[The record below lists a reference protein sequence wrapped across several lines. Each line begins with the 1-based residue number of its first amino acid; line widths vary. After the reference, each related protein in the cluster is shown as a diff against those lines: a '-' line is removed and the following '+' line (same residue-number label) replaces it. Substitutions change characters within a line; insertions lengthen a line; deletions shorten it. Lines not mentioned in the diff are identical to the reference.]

1 MAESKQTE
9 SGLVRALRGGLGLKL
24 AGAAMVLALVAIVA
38 VALIMFVGGFTPTAT
53 VTVDA
58 PRSGLVLDPD
68 AKVKVRGVEIGR
80 VASVDHTDEGARLKL
95 ALDPDLLRLVPSNA
109 DVDIRSTTVFGAKYV
124 NFVVPRQPSSTPL
137 QPGATLTAQRVTVEF
152 NTLFQHLSDVL
163 AKIEPEKLN
172 ATLSALGTALQG
184 RGQKLGELLEQSD
197 AYLRDINP
205 YLPTLQQD
213 LAKTGEVTDL
223 YADTVNDLL
232 RTVDNFTVTSKT
244 LDQEQD
250 SLDNVLVNLT
260 GLADTTGAVLRENEN
275 DLGTALDLLRPTT
288 GLLEDYAP
296 ALCDCDPPSLT
307 PPAPAGG
314 AALGAL
320 CEPALPD
327 IKGIGEFEGE
337 IFHSARWNHDAD
349 LTGKRVAIIGTGAS
363 AIQIVPAIAAQ
374 VGHLDVYQRTAP
386 WLLPRL
392 DRPYTKAERLAF
404 KYVPG
409 LQRLSRAAIYAA
421 RETQVVGLAKAP
433 AMMQLFEA
441 IAKAKLRYEIRDPR
455 LRAKVTP
462 NFRIGCK
469 RMLISNDYYPALSRP
484 NVDVVTDGIAEVRA
498 NSIVTEDG
506 TEREIDALIVATGF
520 HVTDSPTYD
529 TIAGR
534 DGRTLSEV
542 FDEIGQQ
549 GYKGASIA
557 NFPNMFFLLGPN
569 VGLGHTSMVYMIES
583 QINYI
588 ADALATIDRLDLRT
602 VEVRRDVQDAYN
614 KQLQAKLAGSVWLT
628 GGCSSWYLDKHG
640 NNTTLWP
647 DFTFEFRRLTKTF
660 DVAAY
665 DISISR
671 IDVKA
676 VAS

>member
-1 MAESKQTE
+1 MSRKVTDKAVAGRPTRHARTIIIG
-9 SGLVRALRGGLGLKL
+9 SGFAGLGLAIRL
-24 AGAAMVLALVAIVA
+24 TQQGRNDFLVLERGSDVGGTWRDNTYPGAAC
-38 VALIMFVGGFTPTAT
+38 
-53 VTVDA
+53 D
-58 PRSGLVLDPD
+58 
-68 AKVKVRGVEIGR
+68 
-80 VASVDHTDEGARLKL
+80 
-95 ALDPDLLRLVPSNA
+95 VPSHLYSYSFALNPDWSRSFSKQGEIQQYIQ
-109 DVDIRSTTVFGAKYV
+109 DVSKRYDVRDKHVFDCD
-124 NFVVPRQPSSTPL
+124 
-137 QPGATLTAQRVTVEF
+137 VTSAHW
-152 NTLFQHLSDVL
+152 NT
-163 AKIEPEKLN
+163 E
-172 ATLSALGTALQG
+172 TALWEIESSKG
-184 RGQKLGELLEQSD
+184 SF
-197 AYLRDINP
+197 
-205 YLPTLQQD
+205 T
-213 LAKTGEVTDL
+213 
-223 YADTVNDLL
+223 ADTV
-232 RTVDNFTVTSKT
+232 VS
-244 LDQEQD
+244 
-250 SLDNVLVNLT
+250 
-260 GLADTTGAVLRENEN
+260 AV
-275 DLGTALDLLRPTT
+275 
-288 GLLEDYAP
+288 
-296 ALCDCDPPSLT
+296 
-307 PPAPAGG
+307 
-314 AALGAL
+314 GAL

-327 IKGIGEFEGE
+327 IKGINDFEGE

-363 AIQIVPAIAAQ
+363 AIQIVPAIAPK

-404 KYVPG
+404 KHVPG

-421 RETQVVGLAKAP
+421 RETQVVGLAKVP
-433 AMMQLFEA
+433 ALMQLFEA
-441 IAKAKLRYEIRDPR
+441 IAKAKLRYEIRDPQ

-469 RMLISNDYYPALSRP
+469 RMLISNDYYPALARP

-498 NSIVTEDG
+498 NSIVTADG

-520 HVTDSPTYD
+520 HVTDSPTYE
-529 TIAGR
+529 TIFGR

-549 GYKGASIA
+549 GYKGSTIA

-583 QINYI
+583 QINYV

-614 KQLQAKLAGSVWLT
+614 KDLQAKLAGSVWLT

-647 DFTFEFRRLTKTF
+647 DFTFEFRRLTRTF
-660 DVAAY
+660 DVSAY

-671 IDVKA
+671 TDVKA

>member
-1 MAESKQTE
+1 MSRKVTDKAVASRPTRHARTIIIG
-9 SGLVRALRGGLGLKL
+9 SGFAGLGLAIRL
-24 AGAAMVLALVAIVA
+24 TQQGRNDFLVLERGSDVGGTWRDNTYPGAAC
-38 VALIMFVGGFTPTAT
+38 
-53 VTVDA
+53 D
-58 PRSGLVLDPD
+58 
-68 AKVKVRGVEIGR
+68 
-80 VASVDHTDEGARLKL
+80 
-95 ALDPDLLRLVPSNA
+95 VPSHLYSYSFALNPDWSRSFSRQGEIQQYIQ
-109 DVDIRSTTVFGAKYV
+109 DVSKRYDVRDKHIFDCD
-124 NFVVPRQPSSTPL
+124 
-137 QPGATLTAQRVTVEF
+137 VT
-152 NTLFQHLSDVL
+152 
-163 AKIEPEKLN
+163 
-172 ATLSALGTALQG
+172 SARWNNETALWEIESSKG
-184 RGQKLGELLEQSD
+184 SFT
-197 AYLRDINP
+197 AN
-205 YLPTLQQD
+205 
-213 LAKTGEVTDL
+213 
-223 YADTVNDLL
+223 TV
-232 RTVDNFTVTSKT
+232 VS
-244 LDQEQD
+244 
-250 SLDNVLVNLT
+250 
-260 GLADTTGAVLRENEN
+260 AV
-275 DLGTALDLLRPTT
+275 
-288 GLLEDYAP
+288 
-296 ALCDCDPPSLT
+296 
-307 PPAPAGG
+307 
-314 AALGAL
+314 GAL

-363 AIQIVPAIAAQ
+363 AIQIVPAIAPK

-404 KYVPG
+404 KHVPG

-421 RETQVVGLAKAP
+421 RETQVVGLAKFP
-433 AMMQLFEA
+433 AFMQLFEA
-441 IAKAKLRYEIRDPR
+441 IAKAKLRYEIRDPQ

-469 RMLISNDYYPALSRP
+469 RMLISNDYYPALTRP
-484 NVDVVTDGIAEVRA
+484 DVDVVTDRIAEVRE

-557 NFPNMFFLLGPN
+557 NFPNLFFLLGPN

-614 KQLQAKLAGSVWLT
+614 SELQAKLAGSVWLT

-647 DFTFEFRRLTKTF
+647 DWTFEFRRLTRTF

-671 IDVKA
+671 ADLKA

>member
-1 MAESKQTE
+1 MSRKVTDKAVAARPTRHARTIIIG
-9 SGLVRALRGGLGLKL
+9 SGFAGLGLAIRL
-24 AGAAMVLALVAIVA
+24 TQQGRNDFLVLERGSDVGGTWRDNTYPGAAC
-38 VALIMFVGGFTPTAT
+38 
-53 VTVDA
+53 D
-58 PRSGLVLDPD
+58 
-68 AKVKVRGVEIGR
+68 
-80 VASVDHTDEGARLKL
+80 
-95 ALDPDLLRLVPSNA
+95 VPSHLYSYSFALNPNWSRSFSRQGEIQQYIQ
-109 DVDIRSTTVFGAKYV
+109 DVSKRYDVRDKHIFDCDVTSARWNNEASRWEIESTKGSFT
-124 NFVVPRQPSSTPL
+124 
-137 QPGATLTAQRVTVEF
+137 
-152 NTLFQHLSDVL
+152 
-163 AKIEPEKLN
+163 
-172 ATLSALGTALQG
+172 
-184 RGQKLGELLEQSD
+184 
-197 AYLRDINP
+197 
-205 YLPTLQQD
+205 
-213 LAKTGEVTDL
+213 
-223 YADTVNDLL
+223 ADTV
-232 RTVDNFTVTSKT
+232 VS
-244 LDQEQD
+244 
-250 SLDNVLVNLT
+250 
-260 GLADTTGAVLRENEN
+260 AV
-275 DLGTALDLLRPTT
+275 
-288 GLLEDYAP
+288 
-296 ALCDCDPPSLT
+296 
-307 PPAPAGG
+307 
-314 AALGAL
+314 GAL

-441 IAKAKLRYEIRDPR
+441 IAKAKLRYEIRDSR

-614 KQLQAKLAGSVWLT
+614 KELQAKLAGSVWLT

-671 IDVKA
+671 TDVKA

>member
-1 MAESKQTE
+1 MSRKVTDNAVADRPTRHARTIVIG
-9 SGLVRALRGGLGLKL
+9 SGFSGLGLAIRLVKEGRNDFL
-24 AGAAMVLALVAIVA
+24 VLERGSDVGGTWRDNTYPGAAC
-38 VALIMFVGGFTPTAT
+38 
-53 VTVDA
+53 D
-58 PRSGLVLDPD
+58 
-68 AKVKVRGVEIGR
+68 
-80 VASVDHTDEGARLKL
+80 
-95 ALDPDLLRLVPSNA
+95 VPSHLYSYSFALNPNWSRSYSRQQEIQQYIE
-109 DVDIRSTTVFGAKYV
+109 DVSRRYDVRDKHIFDCD
-124 NFVVPRQPSSTPL
+124 
-137 QPGATLTAQRVTVEF
+137 VT
-152 NTLFQHLSDVL
+152 
-163 AKIEPEKLN
+163 
-172 ATLSALGTALQG
+172 SARWNDDTALWEIESTQG
-184 RGQKLGELLEQSD
+184 RFT
-197 AYLRDINP
+197 AN
-205 YLPTLQQD
+205 
-213 LAKTGEVTDL
+213 
-223 YADTVNDLL
+223 TV
-232 RTVDNFTVTSKT
+232 VS
-244 LDQEQD
+244 
-250 SLDNVLVNLT
+250 
-260 GLADTTGAVLRENEN
+260 AV
-275 DLGTALDLLRPTT
+275 
-288 GLLEDYAP
+288 
-296 ALCDCDPPSLT
+296 
-307 PPAPAGG
+307 
-314 AALGAL
+314 GAL

-327 IKGIGEFEGE
+327 IKGISQFEGE
-337 IFHSARWNHDAD
+337 VFHSARWNHDVD

-363 AIQIVPAIAAQ
+363 AIQIVPAIAPK
-374 VGHLDVYQRTAP
+374 VGRLDVYQRTAP
-386 WLLPRL
+386 WLLPRF

-404 KYVPG
+404 KHVPG
-409 LQRLSRAAIYAA
+409 FQRLSRAAIYAA

-433 AMMQLFEA
+433 ALMQLFEM

-484 NVDVVTDGIAEVRA
+484 NVEVVTDGIAEVRR
-498 NSIVTEDG
+498 NSIVTKDG

-520 HVTDSPTYD
+520 HVTDSPTYE

-549 GYKGASIA
+549 GYKGASVA

-614 KQLQAKLAGSVWLT
+614 ADLQTKLSGSVWLT

-647 DFTFEFRRLTKTF
+647 DFTFEFRRQTRTF
-660 DVAAY
+660 DVSAY

-671 IDVKA
+671 SDLKA
-676 VAS
+676 VAR